1 MIEMAKK
8 VKYELE
14 FEMHC
19 TPRILFGFLSN
30 PSGLSEWFADNVSFK
45 DGVYTFEWDGVESK
59 AVIDH
64 KKDNQMV
71 RFNWIDDSENT
82 FFQFEIRTDE
92 LTSDVALLI
101 TDHCAPEDLKEARLL
116 WDAQLHNLKQI
127 IGT

>member
-14 FEMHC
+14 FEIHSS
-19 TPRILFGFLSN
+19 PRILFSFLST

-45 DGVYTFEWDGVESK
+45 DGVFTFEWDGVESK

-64 KKDNQMV
+64 KKDNHSV
-71 RFNWIDDSENT
+71 CFKWLDDADDA

-92 LTSDVALLI
+92 LTSDVALLV

-116 WDAQLHNLKQI
+116 WDAQLQNLKQI

>member
-19 TPRILFGFLSN
+19 SPRILFGFLST

-45 DGVYTFEWDGVESK
+45 DGIYSFEWDGVESK

-64 KKDNQMV
+64 KKDNSIV
-71 RFNWIDDSENT
+71 KFKWVDDPDNG

-92 LTSDVALLI
+92 LTSDVALLV
-101 TDHCAPEDLKEARLL
+101 TDHCLAEDINEAKLL
-116 WDAQLHNLKQI
+116 WDTQLHNLKQI
-127 IGT
+127 IGS

>member
-19 TPRILFGFLSN
+19 SPRILFGFLST

-45 DGVYTFEWDGVESK
+45 DGIYTFEWDGVESK
-59 AVIDH
+59 AVIDF
-64 KKDNQMV
+64 KKDNSTV
-71 RFNWIDDSENT
+71 KFKWLDDAENG

-92 LTSDVALLI
+92 LTSDVALI
-101 TDHCAPEDLKEARLL
+101 VTDHCAADGLNEAKLL
-116 WDAQLHNLKQI
+116 WDTQLHNLKQI
-127 IGT
+127 IGS